1 MPHDCH
7 CQTGKRTLNL
17 TAPTLASDYPEL
29 LAFAV
34 TARWG
39 IDLTSCCV
47 AVPISGC
54 GQFTGIVD
62 VVNFLRGI
70 LSPGQLG
77 GLRAAWSLEGGREEL
92 TSVTTRRAEP
102 ILSMVDGDSSPLMAM
117 LRERRIETWFQPIF
131 AARSL
136 ELWGYECLMRGRD
149 LDGKLVSPAVMID
162 WAKQEQLV
170 FMLDRV
176 CRETHL
182 LTAGQ
187 LNLPAHAKLLINF
200 MPTSIYQPEY
210 CLQTTMAAARKGNLE
225 PSRII
230 FEVVESEEV
239 ADHAHLSRILDYYR
253 AHGYGVA
260 LDDLGSGYAGLS
272 LLADLNP
279 DLIKIDRGLI
289 SKSTTSRI
297 HRSIC
302 ESLVR
307 IGKDN
312 GKLVLAEGVE
322 RPEEMELMRRAGVDL
337 FQGFLFGKPNPTP
350 ATAALVNVPQA
361 MAA

>member
-1 MPHDCH
+1 MSHDCH

-17 TAPTLASDYPEL
+17 TAPTLATEYPEL
-29 LAFAV
+29 LAFAATAKWGVDLPSCRV
-34 TARWG
+34 T
-39 IDLTSCCV
+39 
-47 AVPISGC
+47 VPISGC

-62 VVNFLRGI
+62 VINFLRGI
-70 LSPGQLG
+70 LSIEQLE
-77 GLRAAWSLEGGREEL
+77 GLRASWSLAGGREEL
-92 TSVTTRRAEP
+92 ASVTTRRAEP
-102 ILSMVDGDSSPLMAM
+102 ILSMVEGDSSPLMSM

-131 AARSL
+131 EAKSL
-136 ELWGYECLMRGRD
+136 SLWGYECLMRGRD
-149 LDGKLVSPAVMID
+149 VEGKIVSPAVIIG

-182 LTAGQ
+182 LTAGK
-187 LNLPAHAKLLINF
+187 LNLPSHAKLLINF
-200 MPTSIYQPEY
+200 MPTSIYQPEF
-210 CLQTTMAAARKGNLE
+210 CLQTTMAAAKKGNLDA
-225 PSRII
+225 SRII

-239 ADHAHLSRILDYYR
+239 ADHGHLSRILDYYR

-279 DLIKIDRGLI
+279 DLIKIDRELI
-289 SKSTTSRI
+289 SKSTTSKI

-307 IGKDN
+307 IGKET

-322 RPEEMELMRRAGVDL
+322 KVEEMELMRRAGVDL
-337 FQGFLFGKPNPTP
+337 FQGFLFGKPSPTP
-350 ATAALVNVPQA
+350 ATAALVNLPDAV
-361 MAA
+361 AA